1 MKWTIQRKF
10 VVGYFI
16 LFTLAAFIVDQVMKD
31 SMEANSQ
38 VMIANEV
45 TKLQHTT
52 REHIKQFAL
61 IHPPQ
66 ADLFAEY
73 GSTIAQELSRLHTQ
87 SVAVYDTE
95 GLFYMKRL
103 RWKSLY

>member
-1 MKWTIQRKF
+1 M
-10 VVGYFI
+10 
-16 LFTLAAFIVDQVMKD
+16 AALIVDQVMKD
-31 SMEANSQ
+31 SLEANSQ

-66 ADLFAEY
+66 ADLFKEY
-73 GSTIAQELSRLHTQ
+73 GSTIAEELSRLHTQ
-87 SVAVYDTE
+87 NVALYDQKAF
-95 GLFYMKRL
+95 FYMKRL